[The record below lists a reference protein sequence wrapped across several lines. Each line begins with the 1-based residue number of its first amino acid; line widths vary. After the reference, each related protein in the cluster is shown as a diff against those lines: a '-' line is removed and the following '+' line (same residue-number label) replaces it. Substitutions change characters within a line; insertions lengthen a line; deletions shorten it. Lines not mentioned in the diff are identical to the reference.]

1 MTETTG
7 TRPPDPSTPLGD
19 EAPLRTP
26 APTEP
31 GRVRSLGAELATWPA
46 RRWWF
51 AAATAAATIL
61 IAGIPTVL
69 IPNPWFTREVPVTAW
84 AWPVLLITSVL
95 SGLLAATYVARK
107 DAQTRATSGPLGVAG
122 ALASFFAV
130 GCPVCNKLV
139 LVALGYAGAMQ
150 YFEPLQP
157 YLAGGSILLL
167 VIALAARIR
176 RERSCPLP
184 AVAPRP

>member
-1 MTETTG
+1 MSELAEPTAP
-7 TRPPDPSTPLGD
+7 RPAAHPILERPTP
-19 EAPLRTP
+19 
-26 APTEP
+26 EP
-31 GRVRSLGAELATWPA
+31 GNSTARGPLRSLGAELASWPA

-51 AAATAAATIL
+51 ALGTAAATIL

-69 IPNPWFTREVPVTAW
+69 IPNPWFTREIPVTAW
-84 AWPVLLITSVL
+84 AWPVLLVTSVL

-107 DAQTRATSGPLGVAG
+107 DAETRAASGPLGVAG

-139 LVALGYAGAMQ
+139 LIALGYAGAMQ
-150 YFEPLQP
+150 YFEPVQP
-157 YLAGGSILLL
+157 YLAGGSIVLLAVAL
-167 VIALAARIR
+167 IARVR

-184 AVAPRP
+184 AA